1 MSRHVKPLSFTKEQ
15 RHHYGKPKKQFSW
28 YWAAIIT
35 TLTVFIVLVIAQ
47 NSGTTALSMPSDFKV
62 EVNGAPR
69 VAVKFDT
76 IDHGD
81 QHYNIPVESVFPI
94 GNIGDQPLEIIGQ
107 PRVEVLEGCCPPR
120 AVVSAEFIRPG
131 EQALLKMTYSMHAGM
146 DGKHHF
152 LVHVRTNDPVE
163 PEKLL
168 HAYSNWIP

>member
-1 MSRHVKPLSFTKEQ
+1 MSKHIKPYSFMKN
-15 RHHYGKPKKQFSW
+15 RYSAYSRRKRGFSW
-28 YWAAIIT
+28 YWVAIIT
-35 TLTVFIVLVIAQ
+35 VMTVFVVLLIAQ
-47 NSGTTALSMPSDFKV
+47 NSSDTALSMPSDFKV

-81 QHYNIPVESVFPI
+81 QHYNIPVESVFSI

-120 AVVSAEFIRPG
+120 AVVSSEFIRPG